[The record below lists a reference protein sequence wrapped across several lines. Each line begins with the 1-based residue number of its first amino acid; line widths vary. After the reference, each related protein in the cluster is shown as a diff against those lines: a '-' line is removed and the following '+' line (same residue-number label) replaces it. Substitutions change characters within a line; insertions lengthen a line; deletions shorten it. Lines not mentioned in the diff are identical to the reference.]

1 MTLIHRVVL
10 ITGAARGLGRGI
22 ALSLAREGARIA
34 FCYRSN
40 RAAAQNTLRQIQA
53 CGVEV
58 LAVQADVT
66 KPEHARKLVEATLKQ
81 FGRIDVLINNVGEFG
96 WRPLSEATIEEWE
109 RILASNL
116 LSVVYMSKQ
125 VLPVMR
131 RQRWGRIIN
140 IGAVGADRAF
150 GQAKI
155 SAYAAAK
162 AAVVAFTRSLAI
174 EEARYGVTVNIVI
187 PSVLDDKDLT
197 VEEAKRIRDARFP
210 VGRPPTVDDVAAAVK
225 FFLTEDAGYITGQ
238 ALTVSGGWML

>member
-1 MTLIHRVVL
+1 MTLIHRVALV
-10 ITGAARGLGRGI
+10 TGASRGLGRSI
-22 ALSLAREGARIA
+22 ALALAREGARMA

-40 RAAAQNTLRQIQA
+40 RSAAQSTLRQIQA

-66 KPEHARKLVEATLKQ
+66 RPQHAEKLVQAALKQ
-81 FGRIDVLINNVGEFG
+81 FGRIDILINNVGEFG
-96 WRPLSEATIEEWE
+96 WRSVHESTIEEWE
-109 RILASNL
+109 QILASNL

-125 VLPVMR
+125 VIPVMR
-131 RQRWGRIIN
+131 RQRWGRIVN
-140 IGAVGADRAF
+140 LGAVGADRAF

-174 EEARYGVTVNIVI
+174 EEARYTITINVVN
-187 PSVLDDKDLT
+187 PSILDDKNLT
-197 VEEAKRIRDARFP
+197 VEEARRIRDARFP
-210 VGRPPTVDDVAAAVK
+210 AGRPPTAEDVTAAVK
-225 FFLTEDAGYITGQ
+225 FFLGEEASYITGQ